1 MDSKLVGTDSKCGTI
16 CVGREDDR
24 ISRLPDEILVE
35 ILSFLSLKESAR
47 TSILS
52 SRWTNLWKHTTRL
65 YLDMDGGSS
74 LRKTK
79 HFEFRTVLIRRDTS
93 SEYVRWVDRV
103 LESHKG
109 LVLKEFVIR
118 SCLGLQHE
126 EPITRWLEYALAR
139 QVHSLELNLEPWYDN
154 SMYGLPRELLVAG
167 DSRFKSIRALTFK
180 DVSVSEKDID
190 FFLRNCPL
198 LEELI
203 VFNSPALSNLE
214 ICGPSLALKHLEIVF
229 CRRLKSLSVS
239 APNLARFWVATYN
252 GLLVGNLPML
262 VEILAQCRD
271 DDVSLAHLFSTLSSS
286 SRLET
291 LRLTMFQSRG
301 MHELHN
307 LSLLPKLKKM
317 VIEYIDK
324 GRKTIFQLY
333 DLIRASPFLEEFVLK
348 YQSGCIPRTDNEV
361 EDAIV
366 SSPHHHLKVVE
377 FSGGFGRTSLLR
389 FVDYILEN
397 CVVLEKVIVDP
408 CYGAS
413 NLIMLD
419 NMLDFQENVRKKA
432 KQHFEARVPQ
442 HVELVI
448 L

>member
-1 MDSKLVGTDSKCGTI
+1 MDSNRVGTNSKCGTI
-16 CVGREDDR
+16 CIVREDDR

-35 ILSFLSLKESAR
+35 ILSFLSVKESAR
-47 TSILS
+47 TSVLS

-74 LRKTK
+74 SRKTK
-79 HFEFRTVLIRRDTS
+79 HFEFRGRLIRRNTS

-103 LESHKG
+103 LESHKA

-118 SCLGLQHE
+118 SCLGVQHE
-126 EPITRWLEYALAR
+126 EPITRWLEYAFAR
-139 QVHSLELNLEPWYDN
+139 QVHSLELSLEPCNDDR
-154 SMYGLPRELLVAG
+154 MYGLPRELLVAG
-167 DSRFKSIRALTFK
+167 GSRFKSIRALTFK
-180 DVSVSEKDID
+180 DVSVSDKDID

-214 ICGPSLALKHLEIVF
+214 VCGPSSLALKHLEIVF
-229 CRRLKSLSVS
+229 CRRLKSLRVS
-239 APNLARFWVATYN
+239 APSLARFWVAAYN
-252 GLLVGNLPML
+252 GLLLGNVPML
-262 VEILAQCRD
+262 VEIRTQCRD
-271 DDVSLAHLFSTLSSS
+271 DDVCLGHLFSTLSSS

-291 LRLTMFQSRG
+291 LCLTLFQSRG

-317 VIEYIDK
+317 VIDYTEE
-324 GRKTIFQLY
+324 GRGNIFRLS

-348 YQSGCIPRTDNEV
+348 YRCAYIPRTDNEV

-377 FSGGFGRTSLLR
+377 FSGGFGRTNHLR

-408 CYGAS
+408 CSGTL
-413 NLIMLD
+413 NLMLD
-419 NMLDFQENVRKKA
+419 SINFQENVRKKA
-432 KQHFEARVPQ
+432 KQQLEARVPH
-442 HVELVI
+442 HVELVF

>member
-1 MDSKLVGTDSKCGTI
+1 CGTI

-229 CRRLKSLSVS
+229 CRRLKSLRVS

-262 VEILAQCRD
+262 VEILAQCKD
-271 DDVSLAHLFSTLSSS
+271 DD
-286 SRLET
+286 
-291 LRLTMFQSRG
+291 
-301 MHELHN
+301 
-307 LSLLPKLKKM
+307 
-317 VIEYIDK
+317 
-324 GRKTIFQLY
+324 
-333 DLIRASPFLEEFVLK
+333 